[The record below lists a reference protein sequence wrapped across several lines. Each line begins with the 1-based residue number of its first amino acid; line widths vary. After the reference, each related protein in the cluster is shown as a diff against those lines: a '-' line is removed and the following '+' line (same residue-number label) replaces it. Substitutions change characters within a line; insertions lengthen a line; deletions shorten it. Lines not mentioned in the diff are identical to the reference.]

1 MSMKEFNP
9 FDNFCKQLDQVVPYI
24 TEEDRRYIML
34 LKHPQRILEVSLPV
48 KMDNGAIEF
57 FTGYRVQHSD
67 VRGPTKGGI
76 RFHPNVDLDEV
87 KALAAWMSMKTA
99 VVNVPFGGAKGGI
112 RVDPKSLSQGE
123 LEHLSRRYASAI
135 SPLIGPEKDIPAPDV
150 YTTPQ
155 IMAWMTDTYSMMR
168 GVTILGAFTGKPL
181 EFGGSHGR
189 NEATAHGVFLCVT
202 LACKKLGL
210 SISRTTSAIQGYG
223 NAGVFSHRFMQDAGS
238 KVIAVSDSRGAILN
252 EKGLDWQRV
261 LHHKQSSEV
270 RSVIGFPEA
279 ETMTNEELLELDVDV
294 LIPAALENAITS
306 GNADRIRAA
315 ILAEAANGPCT
326 PEADVILNG
335 KEKLVIPD
343 ILANAGGVTVS
354 YFEWVQN
361 RNGDHWSE
369 EVVDERL
376 KRWMREAFSSVWEE
390 KEKHGVDMR
399 TAAFIVAVRRLV
411 NSYKVRGIWP

>member
-1 MSMKEFNP
+1 MSMKELNP
-9 FDNFCKQLDQVVPYI
+9 FENFCRQLDQVELYI
-24 TEEDRRYIML
+24 LEEDLKYLAL

-48 KMDNGAIEF
+48 KMDDGRIDVF
-57 FTGYRVQHSD
+57 IGFRVQHSD
-67 VRGPTKGGI
+67 IRGPTKGGI
-76 RFHPNVDLDEV
+76 RFHPHVDLDEV

-99 VVNVPFGGAKGGI
+99 VVNIPYGGAKGGI
-112 RVDPKSLSQGE
+112 RVDPKTMSLGE
-123 LEHLSRRYASAI
+123 LERLSRRYASAI
-135 SPLIGPEKDIPAPDV
+135 APLIGPEKDIPAPDM

-168 GVTILGAFTGKPL
+168 GGTILGAFTGKPL

-189 NEATAHGVFLCVT
+189 NEATAHGIFLCVMH
-202 LACKKLGL
+202 ACEKLGL

-223 NAGVFSHRFMQDAGS
+223 NAGVYSHKFMQDAGS
-238 KVIAVSDSRGAILN
+238 KVVAVSDSRGAILN

-261 LHHKQSSEV
+261 LRHKQSSDGG
-270 RSVIGFPEA
+270 SVVGYPEA
-279 ETMTNEELLELDVDV
+279 ETVTNEELLELDVDI

-306 GNADRIRAA
+306 SNAERVRAS
-315 ILAEAANGPCT
+315 IIAEAANGPCT

-335 KEKLVIPD
+335 KKKLVIPD

-369 EVVDERL
+369 EVVNERL
-376 KRWMREAFSSVWEE
+376 RRWMKSAFDSVWKE
-390 KEKHGVDMR
+390 KEKREVDMR
-399 TAAFIVAVRRLV
+399 TAAYVIAVTRMV